1 MGVDALGGWGHG
13 VAGGGD
19 VVFFFV
25 GLERRLASKMLPPS
39 TGLKIRLKSK
49 YLHLQTYGINIG
61 TNRRYPKAF
70 SQHRRLYTNLDR
82 VFLNL
87 LFFLSRVISPAA
99 LIKSNRH
106 FLPSTLQYIFF
117 YNGLFFPYVCP
128 EYASLS
134 VSWDWSQWLV
144 RCLPIVTLLFLPVDS
159 SHYYCHC
166 LFIFLMLLPCDIDS
180 HILSLLIAF
189 TNLSAFSFS
198 GISECARGP
207 QMWHFPLD

>member
-99 LIKSNRH
+99 QIGIFCLPLSN
-106 FLPSTLQYIFF
+106 IFF
-117 YNGLFFPYVCP
+117 
-128 EYASLS
+128 
-134 VSWDWSQWLV
+134 
-144 RCLPIVTLLFLPVDS
+144 
-159 SHYYCHC
+159 
-166 LFIFLMLLPCDIDS
+166 
-180 HILSLLIAF
+180 F
-189 TNLSAFSFS
+189 TTAFSFLM
-198 GISECARGP
+198 CV
-207 QMWHFPLD
+207 QNMLHFLFHGTDHNDLLDVYPLLLCCFFLLIHPTTIVTVYLFFLCFYLVILIPTFYLFW